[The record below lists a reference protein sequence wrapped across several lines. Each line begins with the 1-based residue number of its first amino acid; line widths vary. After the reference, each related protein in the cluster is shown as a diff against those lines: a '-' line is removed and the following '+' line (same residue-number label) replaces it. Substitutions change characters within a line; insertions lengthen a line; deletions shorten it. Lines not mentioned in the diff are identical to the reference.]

1 MRRYRRR
8 TNSQYLLPF
17 VVLLSFGVFLILA
30 FQLWG
35 SFFPAAKGDAVFYLA
50 EGRSKVLSFGTTEW
64 ENVYNGSK
72 VKLGD
77 SVKTLGNAKGV
88 MTFYDGTVMRMDED
102 TQVTLVDINKKN
114 DYQEILIYLNSGKV
128 WVNKPKQNVIRK
140 TDFVINTNFASYA
153 ITGTIFDLEKAAEE
167 ILHVIKGQIQVDIIE
182 NVEGKT
188 RSIESIPVGI
198 GQQLVLNDRVM
209 QEYYSRKSPSVLGV
223 LDPIFQTSDWY
234 LWNTKQDENP
244 TDFTKG
250 SSTEVLIDSENTPD
264 NTLAGTVL
272 ETGDAG
278 VEKSSVKAPVLISP
292 KSANIVLSKETQELS
307 GGVAEG
313 TKKLLLKQ
321 LVAGS
326 DKVEKIL
333 INSLNTEKLTW
344 SYLLSAQKG
353 NLKPGKNVYEF
364 VGIDENAKETLP
376 LTIVIEYTA
385 AESDLVNDR
394 PALVKPTLSTVDGK
408 PYKEGMVVDKDSF
421 VLAGTANGSDQMWV
435 DDFQLSKF
443 KAGDSAWSYNVKT
456 AFGNLK
462 AGLNTYQIY
471 GVSVDGKKSPI
482 LTVKINYKPANA
494 PVVTTT
500 TSTSPS
506 ATTKEP
512 ATSSTGTVAVPPATI
527 TPVVAPV
534 AQPESPVKF

>member
-1 MRRYRRR
+1 
-8 TNSQYLLPF
+8 
-17 VVLLSFGVFLILA
+17 
-30 FQLWG
+30 
-35 SFFPAAKGDAVFYLA
+35 
-50 EGRSKVLSFGTTEW
+50 
-64 ENVYNGSK
+64 
-72 VKLGD
+72 
-77 SVKTLGNAKGV
+77 
-88 MTFYDGTVMRMDED
+88 
-102 TQVTLVDINKKN
+102 
-114 DYQEILIYLNSGKV
+114 
-128 WVNKPKQNVIRK
+128 
-140 TDFVINTNFASYA
+140 
-153 ITGTIFDLEKAAEE
+153 LEKAAEE

-376 LTIVIEYTA
+376 LTIVIEYKA

-462 AGLNTYQIY
+462 AGLNSYQIY
-471 GVSVDGKKSPI
+471 GVSVEII
-482 LTVKINYKPANA
+482 LKQKLVILEKNKPVLMLVLINFL
-494 PVVTTT
+494 
-500 TSTSPS
+500 
-506 ATTKEP
+506 E
-512 ATSSTGTVAVPPATI
+512 AV
-527 TPVVAPV
+527 
-534 AQPESPVKF
+534 

>member
-1 MRRYRRR
+1 
-8 TNSQYLLPF
+8 LLPF
-17 VVLLSFGVFLILA
+17 VVLLSLGVFLILA
-30 FQLWG
+30 FQLFG

-128 WVNKPKQNVIRK
+128 WINKPKQNVIRK

-234 LWNTKQDENP
+234 LWNNKQDENP

-250 SSTEVLIDSENTPD
+250 VSTEILTDSENTPD
-264 NTLAGTVL
+264 NTLGGEALGI
-272 ETGDAG
+272 GDSVA
-278 VEKSSVKAPVLISP
+278 ERSSVKAPTLISP
-292 KSANIVLSKETQELS
+292 KSTNVVSSKDTQELS
-307 GGVAEG
+307 GSVAAG

-321 LVAGS
+321 LLAGS

-333 INSLNTEKLTW
+333 INTLDTEKLTW
-344 SYLLSAQKG
+344 SYFVSVQKG

-364 VGIDENAKETLP
+364 VGIDENAKETTS
-376 LTIVIEYTA
+376 LTVVIEYTA
-385 AESDLVNDR
+385 AELDLANDR
-394 PALVKPTLSTVDGK
+394 AVLVKPALSTVDGK
-408 PYKEGMVVDKDSF
+408 PYKEGMVVDKDAF
-421 VLAGTANGSDQMWV
+421 ILVGTAKGVDQMWV

-443 KAGDSAWSYNVKT
+443 KASDSTWSYNVKT

-482 LTVKINYKPANA
+482 LTVKINYKPVVVAA
-494 PVVTTT
+494 PSV
-500 TSTSPS
+500 
-506 ATTKEP
+506 TTKEP
-512 ATSSTGTVAVPPATI
+512 TTSSTGTVAVPPATI